1 MGSIPFLFSKEIKLN
16 FTIFKD
22 KVDIL
27 NSTER
32 QPQSSYKK
40 ILNKVQT
47 NFQTIAACGSTK
59 TQTAA
64 STSES
69 KVKIP
74 SKFPFPFQPYDI
86 QEDFMSRLY
95 ECIELGKIGIFESP
109 TGTGKSLSIICGA
122 LKWLR
127 DFQEKQKAEL
137 KRLEELEMKITAKK
151 TDGDEFDWI
160 SEFKHKKEKEENL
173 KKIIEEQEVLRKH
186 ELKIK
191 DLKSDLKAKVIKR
204 KRTVLEDEFDSLIK
218 TASKDIQIA
227 YQNEVDETENQSDEV
242 CNDEELIVDYDSDR
256 ENDLEDNCNE
266 ESEEHVT
273 KIYFCSRTH
282 SQLSQFVREVIKSP
296 YGDDIRVVSLG
307 SRQNLCINPAVT
319 RLKALSLMNEVCLD
333 LQKNKPT
340 PREPSGEAAAK
351 KKKKG
356 GVSCPYYR
364 QDPMSD
370 FKNKILLEAMDMEQ
384 IVIAGKQAKACP
396 YYGTRYAIPLAELVV
411 LPYNTLLHKSTREA
425 CGIRLDGNI
434 VIIDE
439 AHNLLETINNIHI
452 LYVLHYKQVCPTHYK
467 QVCPTHYKQVCPTY
481 YKQVCP
487 THYKQVCPTHYKQVC
502 PTHYKQVCP
511 TYYKQVSPTYY
522 KQVCPHIIN
531 RFINIINR
539 YRSRLKA
546 KNLLYIKQILYI
558 LSCLIKCIDG
568 KTGISGEQ
576 QTTETVETKLIT
588 VNTFLNH
595 SHLDNTNLFKILVYC
610 KVSMISKKLNGF
622 AEKYQDTEVPIK
634 KEEKKSGVS
643 NFLKE
648 ITQVEQKPNDVPSNI
663 PKQQEEIVLRSPL
676 MHIEGFLD
684 ALTNA
689 DKDGRIVVSKQ
700 PLVSQSS
707 MKFLLLNPAVHFADI
722 VKNVK
727 SVIVAGGTMQPIDEF
742 KHQLFHSAGVTPS
755 RIMEYSCGH
764 VIPEENLK
772 AFSVETGPSGIPL
785 DFTFQSRENPKL
797 LTELG
802 NALVNACQIVP
813 GGIVCFFPS
822 YEYQRLVYTHWE
834 RLGTLIQIGKK
845 KRIFQEPKRAGFVD
859 KVLDEYTRCVQKN
872 VLSSAGSQTGAI
884 LFCVVG
890 GKMSEGINFS
900 DDLGRMIIMV
910 GLPYPNIKSPELQEK
925 MSYLNA
931 NYEPDSQ
938 GRQPGQVHYENICM
952 KAVNQ
957 SIGRAIRHKG
967 DYAVILLLDKRYS
980 RGNVSSKF
988 PDWISKCL
996 VKTEKYGQVV
1006 SSVARFFA
1014 SHKVE

>member
-1 MGSIPFLFSKEIKLN
+1 MDDFDDDVNDLLLSVPLTETRTCTDELKIS
-16 FTIFKD
+16 
-22 KVDIL
+22 

-32 QPQSSYKK
+32 QRESSYKK
-40 ILNKVQT
+40 VQS
-47 NFQTIAACGSTK
+47 NFSIIATCGSTK
-59 TQTAA
+59 SQTAV
-64 STSES
+64 STSEG
-69 KVKIP
+69 KVNVP
-74 SKFPFPFQPYDI
+74 SKFPFPFEPYDI

-160 SEFKHKKEKEENL
+160 SEFKHKKEKEEDL
-173 KKIIEEQEVLRKH
+173 KKVIEEQEVLRKH
-186 ELKIK
+186 ELKVK

-227 YQNEVDETENQSDEV
+227 YQKEVDETENQSDKLTEG

-256 ENDLEDNCNE
+256 ENDLEDKRVDE
-266 ESEEHVT
+266 PEEHVT

-319 RLKALSLMNEVCLD
+319 RLKALSMMNEVCLD
-333 LQKNKPT
+333 LQKNKST

-364 QDPMSD
+364 QEPMSD
-370 FKNKILLEAMDMEQ
+370 FKNKLLLEAMDMEQ
-384 IVIAGKQAKACP
+384 IVTAGKQAKACP
-396 YYGTRYAIPLAELVV
+396 YYSTRYAIPLAELVV

-425 CGIRLDGNI
+425 CGIKLDGNI

-439 AHNLLETINNIHI
+439 AHNLLETINNIHSVEVTGSQ
-452 LYVLHYKQVCPTHYK
+452 LLRAFSQLTQYE
-467 QVCPTHYKQVCPTY
+467 
-481 YKQVCP
+481 
-487 THYKQVCPTHYKQVC
+487 
-502 PTHYKQVCP
+502 
-511 TYYKQVSPTYY
+511 
-522 KQVCPHIIN
+522 
-531 RFINIINR
+531 NR

-558 LSCLIKCIDG
+558 LSCLVKCIDG
-568 KTGISGEQ
+568 KTGIPGEQ
-576 QTTETVETKLIT
+576 QTTKTVKTKLIT
-588 VNTFLNH
+588 VNTFLDH
-595 SHLDNTNLFKILVYC
+595 SQLDNMNLFKILVYC

-622 AEKYQDTEVPIK
+622 AEKYQDTEIPIK

-648 ITQVEQKPNDVPSNI
+648 ITQVEQKPTDVPSNI
-663 PKQQEEIVLRSPL
+663 PKQQEETVLRSPL

-689 DKDGRIVVSKQ
+689 DKDGRIVVNKQ

-707 MKFLLLNPAVHFADI
+707 MKFLLLNPAVHFTDI

-742 KHQLFHSAGVTPS
+742 KHQLFHSAGVTPC

-772 AFSVETGPSGIPL
+772 AFSVEAGPSGMPL

-822 YEYQRLVYTHWE
+822 YDYQRLVYTHWE
-834 RLGTLIQIGKK
+834 RSGTLIQIGKK

-859 KVLDEYTRCVQKN
+859 KVLDEYTKCVQKN

-931 NYEPDSQ
+931 NYERDSL

-957 SIGRAIRHKG
+957 SIGRSIRHKG

-980 RGNVSSKF
+980 RGNVSSKL

-996 VKTEKYGQVV
+996 CKAEKYGQVV

-1014 SHKVE
+1014 KHKVE